1 MIRVRFAPSPTG
13 YLHIGG
19 ARTALYNWLFARK
32 KGGKFLLR
40 IEDTDKKRS
49 SDELSKAII
58 ESLLWLGLDFDEDII
73 YQSDRFDIYKKYAFE
88 LLERGLAYK
97 CFCSEDELQQRKE
110 GAIRE
115 NKAWKYDRVCCNLS
129 GEEIKQYEEQGKPF
143 AIRFKVPEKEIIF
156 NDIVQGEVEFHSK
169 EIEDFVI
176 LRSTGLP
183 TYHLSA
189 VVDDIEM
196 GITHIIRGADHLAN
210 TPKHILLFEA
220 FGKKV
225 PDFAHLPLILGP
237 DHKRLSKRHAAVSVF
252 QYKQEGFLP
261 EALINYL
268 SLLGWSP
275 GNNKEIL
282 SRDELIALFELE
294 EVNRRNP
301 IFDFNKLKWV
311 NSQYIRNTRADDLI
325 KPVKDIMEAEG
336 LWREEFEQEK
346 RMWFMKVIN
355 LLKVR
360 VNTITELLQLAKPII
375 NDEYEIDEEAEEKYL
390 KEKELP
396 ILLEE
401 LINQMKLIENFNEKV
416 AEELVRGVCQRHNV
430 KAGVLIHASR
440 VILTGRSISAG
451 IFETMDL
458 IGRGRVIERIER
470 WLIAKGILHIA

>member
-32 KGGKFLLR
+32 RGGKFLLR
-40 IEDTDKKRS
+40 IEDTDVKRS

-58 ESLLWLGLDFDEDII
+58 ESLLWIGLDFDEDII
-73 YQSDRFDIYKKYAFE
+73 YQSDRFDIYKKYAFD
-88 LLERGLAYK
+88 LLEKGLAYR
-97 CFCSEDELQQRKE
+97 CFCSEDELEERRE
-110 GAIRE
+110 RAIRE
-115 NKAWKYDRVCCNLS
+115 KKAWKYDRVCCKLTKK
-129 GEEIKQYEEQGKPF
+129 EIKQYEEQGKPF
-143 AIRFKVPEKEIIF
+143 AIRFKVPEKKIIF
-156 NDIVQGEVEFHSK
+156 NDLVQGEVEFHSK

-176 LRSTGLP
+176 LRSNGLP

-196 GITHIIRGADHLAN
+196 GITHIIRGADHLTN

-220 FGKKV
+220 LEMRV

-268 SLLGWSP
+268 ALLGWSP
-275 GNNKEIL
+275 GDNREIL
-282 SRDELIALFELE
+282 SKDELIELFELK
-294 EVNRRNP
+294 EVNKRNP
-301 IFDFNKLKWV
+301 IFDFNKLKWM
-311 NSQYIRNTRADDLI
+311 NSQYIKNAKADDLI
-325 KPVKDIMEAEG
+325 KPIKDIMEAKR
-336 LWREEFEQEK
+336 LWREEFVQEK
-346 RMWFMKVIN
+346 RIWFIKVID

-360 VNTITELLQLAKPII
+360 VNTITELLQFANPIM
-375 NDEYEIDEEAEEKYL
+375 NDEYEIDGEAEEKYL
-390 KEKELP
+390 KDEKLP
-396 ILLEE
+396 IMLQE
-401 LINQMKLIENFNEKV
+401 LISQMKLIGNFNEKI
-416 AEELVRGVCQRHNV
+416 AEELVRGIAEKHSV
-430 KAGVLIHASR
+430 KAGILIHALR

-458 IGRGRVIERIER
+458 IGKARLTERIER
-470 WLIAKGILHIA
+470 WLCRK